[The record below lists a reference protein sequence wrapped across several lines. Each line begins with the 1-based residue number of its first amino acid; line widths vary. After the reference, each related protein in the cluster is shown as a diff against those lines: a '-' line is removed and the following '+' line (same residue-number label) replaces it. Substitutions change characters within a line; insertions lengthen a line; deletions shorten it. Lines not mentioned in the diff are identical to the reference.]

1 MFQTRM
7 KTHHSAMA
15 QGKEYVLGP
24 KNVAQVLREKPIAT
38 NNNGTI
44 YIHVPFCKKICS
56 FCNMR
61 RTLSDPKVGYGHTI
75 VKEIEHYSEL
85 PYIKAQVFD
94 AVYFGGGTPTTLD
107 VNELREILRALK
119 KNFTFTKD
127 AEFTIETTVTELDNE
142 KLDMFLEEGVTRFSV
157 GVQTFND
164 TGRLLMNRI
173 GDGNYAYAKLKQI
186 KEMGFHT
193 VTMDLIYNYA
203 KQTKTMLKDDLDK
216 IISLGLD
223 GFSMYSLINMKDT
236 NISEAQNEEKDL
248 ELFNFIAS
256 YMKEAGYDFLELTKM
271 VKSDKYKYIMNR
283 HQGADTLP
291 LGAGAGGSINGL
303 AIMNPFIIEEYEASV
318 DNFNE
323 RVGMHFAPSYKEITK
338 FKGDIQTLH
347 IPRNE
352 SLYKNVEQYNIL
364 LKRLI
369 DEEMVVKV
377 DDGYKLTQKGVFWG
391 NSISRELSE
400 LI

>member
-15 QGKEYVLGP
+15 EGKEYVLGP
-24 KNVAQVLREKPIAT
+24 KKVVEVLKEESLVAHT
-38 NNNGTI
+38 NGTI
-44 YIHVPFCKKICS
+44 YIHIPFCKKICS

-61 RTLSDPKVGYGHTI
+61 RSLSNPKAGYGQTI
-75 VKEIEHYSEL
+75 IREIESYSEL
-85 PYIKAQVFD
+85 PYIKAQIFD

-107 VNELREILRALK
+107 VNDLRDILKALK
-119 KNFTFTKD
+119 KNFTFTSD

-142 KLDMFLEEGVTRFSV
+142 KLDMFLQEGVTRFSV

-164 TGRLLMNRI
+164 SGRKLMGRI
-173 GDGNYAYAKLKQI
+173 GDGSYAYAKLKQI
-186 KEMGFHT
+186 KDMGFHT
-193 VTMDLIYNYA
+193 VTMDLIYNYEN
-203 KQTKTMLKDDLDK
+203 QSISMLKDDLDK
-216 IISLGLD
+216 IISLNLD
-223 GFSMYSLINMKDT
+223 GFSMYSLINMKNT
-236 NISEAQNEEKDL
+236 NITSAQSDDKDL
-248 ELFNFIAS
+248 ELFNFIAD
-256 YMKEAGYDFLELTKM
+256 YMKEAGYNFLELTKM
-271 VKSDKYKYIMNR
+271 VKKDKYKYIMNR

-291 LGAGAGGSINGL
+291 LGAGAGGSINGM
-303 AIMNPFIIEEYEASV
+303 AIMNPIVLEEYEAYV
-318 DNFNE
+318 ANIHDKM
-323 RVGMHFAPSYKEITK
+323 GMHFAPSYKEITK

-347 IPRNE
+347 IPRNK
-352 SLYKNVEQYNIL
+352 SLYKNIDNYHNL

-377 DDGYKLTQKGVFWG
+377 EDGYKLTQKGVFWG